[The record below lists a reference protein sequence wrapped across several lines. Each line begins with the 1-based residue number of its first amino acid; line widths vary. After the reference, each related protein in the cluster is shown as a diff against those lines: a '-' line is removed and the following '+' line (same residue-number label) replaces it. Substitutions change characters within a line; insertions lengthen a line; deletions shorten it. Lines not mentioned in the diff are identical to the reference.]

1 MLVTQKKRLALLIS
15 IVLVFV
21 TISVV
26 LAGGWIKLPH
36 RLQSSGLWPHRSPVD
51 PKPFSNEKPGV
62 SESHIELFSASNKKG
77 RYFEISFGGEE
88 ALNPSI
94 IPHPVSK
101 DVWIITAQKSKHTSE
116 NSVWFAEIVCNAKFN
131 RKGILSCI
139 DTPTNL
145 PVAAT
150 DGGNCEGPF
159 ALMNLNIGPHDARAF
174 YGPRHP
180 YLIYGS
186 NSGYTCFG
194 QWIQDFRMLMDWE
207 GPSMGDIDFKFGTE
221 LQRPAPF
228 NALEKNFFV
237 FWDKNGDMYVHH
249 DMAPTRAF
257 ARLHSDGLVGP
268 DLAPLALQNDNK
280 CVAEYLPSIEP
291 HLESIHQAT
300 NSLSITLCARS
311 DPSCEPDDSNTFI
324 LTIIQHKTFYAFHS
338 VYEPYPVLFH
348 RTAPFH
354 IFAISRKPLW
364 YHGRAKQGEARNPN
378 LKGSASGH
386 AQPWNQTEMMYTTSI
401 AWKTHGQ
408 KYHGYI
414 DDQVFIGFGIE
425 DKGTGGIDVP
435 ASALLSDYGLCSVL

>member
-1 MLVTQKKRLALLIS
+1 M
-15 IVLVFV
+15 
-21 TISVV
+21 
-26 LAGGWIKLPH
+26 KLPQ
-36 RLQSSGLWPHRSPVD
+36 LLPSSGPWHHRSQID
-51 PKPFSNEKPGV
+51 QKPPSKEDAGTP
-62 SESHIELFSASNKKG
+62 ESHIELFSSSNKKG
-77 RYFEISFGGEE
+77 RYFEVSFGNEE

-94 IPHPVSK
+94 IPHPTSK
-101 DVWIITAQKSKHTSE
+101 DIWIITAQKLRHTTE
-116 NSVWFAEIVCNAKFN
+116 NSIWFAELVCNAKFN
-131 RKGILSCI
+131 RKGTLSCI
-139 DTPTNL
+139 DTPMNL

-150 DGGNCEGPF
+150 GGDKCEGTY
-159 ALMNLNIGPHDARAF
+159 ALMNLNVGPHDARAF

-194 QWIQDFRMLMDWE
+194 QWIQDFRMLVDWE
-207 GPSMGDIDFKFGTE
+207 SSAMGDIDFKFGTE

-228 NALEKNFFV
+228 HALEKNFFV

-257 ARLHSDGLVGP
+257 ARLHSDGSVGP
-268 DLAPLALQNDNK
+268 DLAPLALQNDQK
-280 CVAEYLPSIEP
+280 CMTEYLPTVAP
-291 HLESIHQAT
+291 HFESIHQAT

-348 RTAPFH
+348 RTPPFH

-364 YHGRAKQGEARNPN
+364 YHGRAKQGEAKNPN
-378 LKGSASGH
+378 LKGSSGSSR
-386 AQPWNQTEMMYTTSI
+386 AQSWNQTEMMYATSI
-401 AWKTHGQ
+401 TWKTHGQ
-408 KYHGYI
+408 KYHGYL

-425 DKGTGGIDVP
+425 DRRTGGIDVP